1 MLTIT
6 KCYPG
11 VTYLWVIFSIFAEVF
26 QKMFRKMTAYQSPFQ
41 FGTLATEE
49 NFIDRVEDRA
59 MLKQMLASHI
69 NVMLISPRRW
79 CKSSLVKK
87 AMGELSAEDK
97 NVRICY
103 IDAFSIGSEAE
114 FYRTFASQ
122 VIACASSKMERWIED
137 AKTFLTGVVPQIVVN
152 DQITDFV
159 AFDMKFVPQERD
171 KMTILQLPEI
181 LAREKG
187 VKIIVCIDEF
197 QQLAN
202 LPEYKNMEGKMRS
215 VWQQQQLTSYCLY
228 GSKRNMM
235 LNIFNNSNSPFYR
248 FGQVIFMQKIAK
260 EHWIPFIQSSFEK
273 TGKSISKELAER
285 ICDTVAC
292 HSWYLQ
298 QLCYFIWSFTASEV
312 TEEVFSLGLKQ
323 VLNINTPM
331 FQNDTESLS
340 STQIEMLK
348 AIAHGEQHFSSQAVK
363 QIYNLGN
370 PNTIVKNKKT
380 LQNKDIIE
388 KEKENFAFVDPIY
401 RLWFKQEY
409 C

>member
-1 MLTIT
+1 
-6 KCYPG
+6 
-11 VTYLWVIFSIFAEVF
+11 
-26 QKMFRKMTAYQSPFQ
+26 MTAYQSPFQ
-41 FGTLATEE
+41 FGTLATND

-59 MLKQMLASHI
+59 LLKQLLSSHI

-79 CKSSLVKK
+79 GKSSLVKK
-87 AMGELSAEDK
+87 AMDELANEDK
-97 NVRICY
+97 NTKVCY

-122 VIACASSKMERWIED
+122 VIACASSKMERWMED
-137 AKTFLTGVVPQIVVN
+137 AKKFLTGVIPQVVIN
-152 DQITDFV
+152 DQITDFM
-159 AFDMKFVPQERD
+159 AFDLKFVPQERD
-171 KMTILQLPEI
+171 KMTILQLPEM
-181 LAREKG
+181 LAKEKG
-187 VKIIVCIDEF
+187 IKIIVCIDEF

-202 LPEYKNMEGKMRS
+202 LPEYKDMEGKMRS

-235 LNIFNNSNSPFYR
+235 LNIFNNANSPFYR

-260 EHWIPFIQSSFEK
+260 EHWIPFIQQSFEK
-273 TGKSISKELAER
+273 TGKSISSELAER
-285 ICDTVAC
+285 ICDTVSC

-312 TEEVFSLGLKQ
+312 TEEVFALGLKQ

-331 FQNDTESLS
+331 FQNDTENLS

-348 AIAHGEQHFSSQAVK
+348 AIVDGEQHFSSQAVK

-370 PNTIVKNKKT
+370 PNTIVKNKRT

-388 KEKENFAFVDPIY
+388 KQNDDFVFVDPIY
-401 RLWFKQEY
+401 QLWFKGEY